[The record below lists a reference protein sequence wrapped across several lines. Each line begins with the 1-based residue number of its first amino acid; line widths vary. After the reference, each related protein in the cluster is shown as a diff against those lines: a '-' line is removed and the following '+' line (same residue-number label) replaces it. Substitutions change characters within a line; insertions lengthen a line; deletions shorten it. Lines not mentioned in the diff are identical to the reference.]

1 MSTCTK
7 GQGSALNVHGKS
19 KDPGP
24 TQCQAFC
31 FFAACIC
38 LMLCSTGE
46 PGTPFVLSFAVVG
59 RLCLDV
65 CFTTIYVAL
74 AQIFA
79 GRASKV
85 AFTTCETTAR
95 LGGIIAPLSGT
106 WPASVPRLTQRAVLF
121 FLSLNLYKLI
131 HISPCCRQ
139 YVAPDQIQNG
149 SQNVNVNLE

>member
-1 MSTCTK
+1 
-7 GQGSALNVHGKS
+7 
-19 KDPGP
+19 
-24 TQCQAFC
+24 
-31 FFAACIC
+31 
-38 LMLCSTGE
+38 MLCSTGE

-79 GRASKV
+79 GRASKA

-106 WPASVPRLTQRAVLF
+106 WPTSVPRLTQRAFLF
-121 FLSLNLYKLI
+121 FSVLK
-131 HISPCCRQ
+131 P
-139 YVAPDQIQNG
+139 V
-149 SQNVNVNLE
+149 

>member
-1 MSTCTK
+1 MFMENPK
-7 GQGSALNVHGKS
+7 IR
-19 KDPGP
+19 DP
-24 TQCQAFC
+24 QCQALC

-79 GRASKV
+79 GRASKA

>member
-19 KDPGP
+19 KDPRP

-38 LMLCSTGE
+38 LMLCSAGE

-65 CFTTIYVAL
+65 GITTIYVAL

-85 AFTTCETTAR
+85 AFTTCEPTLR

-106 WPASVPRLTQRAVLF
+106 WPASVPHLTQRACLF
-121 FLSLNLYKLI
+121 PLSLNLYKLI
-131 HISPCCRQ
+131 HSSPCCLRS
-139 YVAPDQIQNG
+139 VAPDQ
-149 SQNVNVNLE
+149 